1 MDWGVRVG
9 KIKCEVGG
17 VVIDRVGLYRVLDR
31 TARMARKIPGSV
43 GTLAFDFAVR
53 GDVEKK
59 GLTEGELEV
68 VINAGQPAEWNQY
81 LACWQTVA
89 KVASMFAQLRV
100 GEMKSGE
107 MIGPRYWDENLFYP
121 RYVAERLAKEEA
133 AAKRSPIKVLS
144 QAGDQKVANLE
155 LQDSTWL
162 TGSLGLMGVGL
173 RVLAG

>member
-81 LACWQTVA
+81 LACWQT
-89 KVASMFAQLRV
+89 
-100 GEMKSGE
+100 
-107 MIGPRYWDENLFYP
+107 
-121 RYVAERLAKEEA
+121 

-173 RVLAG
+173 RVLAGEVVTA